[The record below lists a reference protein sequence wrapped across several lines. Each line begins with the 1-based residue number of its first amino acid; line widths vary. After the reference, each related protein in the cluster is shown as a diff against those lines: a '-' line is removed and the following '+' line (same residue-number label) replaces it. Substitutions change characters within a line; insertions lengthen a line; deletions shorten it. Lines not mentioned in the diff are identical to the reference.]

1 MPTFWYPLS
10 PFTHMHT
17 HARTILLLHTSTH
30 TKSKVYLLHSTCEII
45 QSRTPTYQNLTTR
58 CSRIPSYRQF
68 TTGRY
73 HQCVMPPSQHALFVA
88 VFLSLILLLVSVCVC
103 ACVRVRVCACVR
115 VVRVV
120 GVGACACVCMYLSV
134 CISHTL
140 SLLLSFSYPLTS
152 QLPPM
157 PSQLNLGMDLGC
169 ADIKITLST
178 RRSNS
183 KNAKRGNGIIISPP
197 PHPISSADYK

>member
-1 MPTFWYPLS
+1 MHVDLSYVPTFWYPLS

-88 VFLSLILLLVSVCVC
+88 VFLLLILLLVSVCVC

-120 GVGACACVCMYLSV
+120 GAGACACVCMYLSV

-140 SLLLSFSYPLTS
+140 SLLLSFSYPLTF
-152 QLPPM
+152 PTP
-157 PSQLNLGMDLGC
+157 
-169 ADIKITLST
+169 AHALSIES
-178 RRSNS
+178 R
-183 KNAKRGNGIIISPP
+183 NGSWLCR
-197 PHPISSADYK
+197 H

>member
-58 CSRIPSYRQF
+58 CSRIPLYRQF

-88 VFLSLILLLVSVCVC
+88 VFLLLILLLVSVCV
-103 ACVRVRVCACVR
+103 R
-115 VVRVV
+115 
-120 GVGACACVCMYLSV
+120 ACACACARVCVLCV
-134 CISHTL
+134 LWVWVRARACACISPCAFHTH
-140 SLLLSFSYPLTS
+140 SLCCCLFRTHLPS

>member
-88 VFLSLILLLVSVCVC
+88 VFLLLILLLVSVCVC
-103 ACVRVRVCACVR
+103 VRARARVRVRVCVLCVLW
-115 VVRVV
+115 VWVRAR
-120 GVGACACVCMYLSV
+120 ACAC
-134 CISHTL
+134 
-140 SLLLSFSYPLTS
+140 
-152 QLPPM
+152 
-157 PSQLNLGMDLGC
+157 
-169 ADIKITLST
+169 
-178 RRSNS
+178 
-183 KNAKRGNGIIISPP
+183 ISPCAFHTHSLCCCLFRTHLLP
-197 PHPISSADYK
+197 NSRPCPLN

>member
-1 MPTFWYPLS
+1 MHVDLSYVPTFWYPLS

-88 VFLSLILLLVSVCVC
+88 VFLLLILLLVSVCVC
-103 ACVRVRVCACVR
+103 ACVRVRVCAC
-115 VVRVV
+115 
-120 GVGACACVCMYLSV
+120 ACACCACCGCGCVRVRVHVSLRV
-134 CISHTL
+134 HFTHTL
-140 SLLLSFSYPLTS
+140 SVAVFFVPTYFPTPAHALSIES
-152 QLPPM
+152 
-157 PSQLNLGMDLGC
+157 
-169 ADIKITLST
+169 
-178 RRSNS
+178 R
-183 KNAKRGNGIIISPP
+183 NGSWLCR
-197 PHPISSADYK
+197 H